1 MMNKL
6 FKTSMFGYKKKLVNA
21 YIEEL
26 SVKTQQS
33 LDASED
39 KIYDLEKEIDALK
52 EKLEKLESDAATVS
66 NAIITAEKKAEEVVS
81 VAQEKADAIISD
93 AEKLKEEKIKETEIE
108 TKEAEMRLRKLNE
121 EIRQLKTNII
131 LSANKYTKEL
141 DQLIDE

>member
-1 MMNKL
+1 MNKL
-6 FKTSMFGYKKKLVNA
+6 FKTSMFGYKKKVVNE

-26 SVKTQQS
+26 SIKTQKS
-33 LDASED
+33 LDESED
-39 KIYDLEKEIDALK
+39 KIYDMGKEIAALK
-52 EKLEKLESDAATVS
+52 EKIAELENNAATVS
-66 NAIITAEKKAEEVVS
+66 NAIITAEKKAEEI
-81 VAQEKADAIISD
+81 VAQAQGKADAIISD
-93 AEKLKEEKIKETEIE
+93 AEKYKEEKIKETENE

>member
-6 FKTSMFGYKKKLVNA
+6 FKTSMFGYKKKVVNE

-26 SVKTQQS
+26 SIKTQKS
-33 LDASED
+33 LDESED
-39 KIYDLEKEIDALK
+39 KIYDMGKEIAALK
-52 EKLEKLESDAATVS
+52 EKIAELENNAATVS
-66 NAIITAEKKAEEVVS
+66 NAIITAEKKAEEI
-81 VAQEKADAIISD
+81 VAQAQGKADAIISD
-93 AEKLKEEKIKETEIE
+93 AEKYKEEKIKETENE

>member
-1 MMNKL
+1 MNKL
-6 FKTSMFGYKKKLVNA
+6 FKTSMFGYKKKVVNE

-26 SVKTQQS
+26 SIKTQKS
-33 LDASED
+33 LDESED
-39 KIYDLEKEIDALK
+39 KIYDMGKEIAALK
-52 EKLEKLESDAATVS
+52 EKIAELENNAATVS
-66 NAIITAEKKAEEVVS
+66 NAIIAAEKKAEEI
-81 VAQEKADAIISD
+81 VAQAQGKADAIISD
-93 AEKLKEEKIKETEIE
+93 AEKYKEEKIKETENE